1 MSRPTSRSGSSASS
15 ALASADTLSL
25 ASAAKLI
32 PDNSV
37 FDEIASATLPGE
49 ILDLHSLR
57 PAANHEYV
65 SSPNGGSAESVES
78 LDEDEDEVHD
88 FLEKVQT
95 QQKAI

>member
-1 MSRPTSRSGSSASS
+1 MSRPASRSGCSVSS

-25 ASAAKLI
+25 ASAAKLT
-32 PDNSV
+32 PENSV
-37 FDEIASATLPGE
+37 CDEIASATLPGE

-57 PAANHEYV
+57 PAADHEYV
-65 SSPNGGSAESVES
+65 SSPNGGSVQSVES

-95 QQKAI
+95 QQKTI